1 MGASLR
7 ILTIVIGILP
17 NPVSAKFN
25 EVFVTA
31 PVPYWIGGYGGNAL
45 PQFGKPGYL
54 VVVAG
59 FDVIFCNARCGV

>member
-1 MGASLR
+1 MGANLR
-7 ILTIVIGILP
+7 ILTIVVGMLP

-31 PVPYWIGGYGGNAL
+31 PMLYWIGGYGGIAL
-45 PQFGKPGYL
+45 PQLGKPDYL

>member
-1 MGASLR
+1 MGANLR
-7 ILTIVIGILP
+7 ILTVVIGILP

-31 PVPYWIGGYGGNAL
+31 PVPYWIGGYSGNAL
-45 PQFGKPGYL
+45 PQFGKTGYL